1 MISYQLEKAGRR
13 LKKSVKLLNMKNE
26 RNQQLASMIEWP
38 VWYAA
43 FRSERIPEEFDRPI
57 HSEDIQEG
65 YLMAAIEFSERHQD
79 RKTDF
84 SNMQTVQN
92 SAILDTVRDNID
104 YMFEHTSIK
113 EEEMLP
119 LLLTLIN
126 SVEFNMEMFGRNGYL
141 VMADRFRSLLDI
153 DEEDEEEDQDE

>member
-1 MISYQLEKAGRR
+1 
-13 LKKSVKLLNMKNE
+13 
-26 RNQQLASMIEWP
+26 
-38 VWYAA
+38 
-43 FRSERIPEEFDRPI
+43 
-57 HSEDIQEG
+57 
-65 YLMAAIEFSERHQD
+65 MAAIEFSERHQD